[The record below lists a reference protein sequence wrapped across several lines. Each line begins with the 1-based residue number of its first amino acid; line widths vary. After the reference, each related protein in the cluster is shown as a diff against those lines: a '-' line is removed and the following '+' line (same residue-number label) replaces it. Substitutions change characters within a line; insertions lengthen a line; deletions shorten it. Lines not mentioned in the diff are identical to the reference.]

1 MSTKPDSAIQ
11 RLVDHHDGPT
21 KVAAL
26 IGDGFA
32 YQAVQQWVQRGWA
45 SPLHFPKLK
54 PLMPKGMTLQHLYAD
69 IEAVRGSARKAKPA
83 AEAAA

>member
-1 MSTKPDSAIQ
+1 MSTKPASAIQ
-11 RLVDHHDGPT
+11 KLVDHHDGPT

-26 IGDGFA
+26 IGEGFA

-69 IEAVRGSARKAKPA
+69 IEVNRATKPA
-83 AEAAA
+83 AEAA